1 MKARVEHRVPLTD
14 HALGILR
21 YMRSM
26 IQSQYV
32 FPGKFAGRP
41 LSNMTLL
48 MMMKRMG
55 RPEVPHGF
63 RSTFKDWASE
73 CTDFPGM
80 VSEMALAHAVKDKT
94 EAAYRRGDL
103 FEKRIALM
111 NEWAAFCLSKV
122 TSPAARAGDRPSDR
136 PASDSPSRA
145 PSPSP

>member
-1 MKARVEHRVPLTD
+1 
-14 HALGILR
+14 
-21 YMRSM
+21 MRSM

-111 NEWAAFCLSKV
+111 NEWAAFCVSKV
-122 TSPAARAGDRPSDR
+122 YCLAARAGDRPSDR